1 MKNDECD
8 NVKVKID
15 AVYFLHHSK
24 INFVKIVPKEKRLMK
39 IFPTAMLPY
48 YAANKL
54 SSSVGVIRRM
64 SNRIDMYDLYFTPDE
79 EGVKCLLN
87 NEGGHQ

>member
-1 MKNDECD
+1 M
-8 NVKVKID
+8 
-15 AVYFLHHSK
+15 
-24 INFVKIVPKEKRLMK
+24 PKEKRLMK